1 MNLAW
6 RDIRHK
12 LGRFVLTCLG
22 LSLLLGVV
30 VTMAGIYRGL
40 TADALAL
47 PRSIQADLWV
57 IQADTNGPFAETSRF
72 PGNARELIARIDGII
87 AVGSLT
93 LQTVQ
98 IERNGRRLR
107 LQVVGFEP
115 GRPGGP
121 VTLVAGREITRSHYE
136 LIADRQTGLA
146 VGDRLGIGRDVYT
159 VVGLTQGSVT
169 FSGDSVVYMSLRD
182 AQDLQFDLTPPEVR
196 REVARGAQ
204 QTNTDIVNAVVA
216 RVSPNIPVEV
226 VAADVRRWKH
236 LSVLSEEEQEAIL
249 TTTVIERTQL
259 QIRLFMAILTI
270 VSAVVI
276 TLIIYMLTMEKL
288 REIATLKLIGAPDRT
303 IIGLIVQQAL
313 LMGVIGFV
321 AGAALVSA
329 AKDWF
334 PRRVVIEPTDL
345 GILFGVVVVV
355 CLLASALGVRVAVR
369 VDPSRALTG

>member
-6 RDIRHK
+6 RDIRYN
-12 LGRFVLTCLG
+12 LERFVLTCLG

-57 IQADTNGPFAETSRF
+57 VQADTNGPFAETSRI
-72 PGNARELIARIDGII
+72 PGDTREMITRIEGVV
-87 AVGSLT
+87 AAGSIT

-98 IERNGRRLR
+98 IEHNGRRLR

-121 VTLVAGREITRSHYE
+121 VKLVAGREITRSHYE

-146 VGDRLGIGRDVYT
+146 VGDRLEFGRDVYT

-169 FSGDSVVYMSLRD
+169 FSGDSVVYMTLRD
-182 AQDLQFDLTPPEVR
+182 AQYLQFDLTPAEAR
-196 REVARGAQ
+196 RETARGAQ
-204 QTNTDIVNAVVA
+204 RTNTDIVNAVVA
-216 RVSPNIPVEV
+216 RVSPNIPVEA

-236 LSVLSEEEQEAIL
+236 LSVLSEDEQEATL
-249 TTTVIERTQL
+249 TTTVIERTQR
-259 QIRLFMAILTI
+259 QIRLFMAVLTI
-270 VSAVVI
+270 VSAVII

-313 LMGVIGFV
+313 LMGVVGFV
-321 AGAALVSA
+321 AGTSLVAA

-334 PRRVVIEPTDL
+334 PRRVVLEVTDL
-345 GILFGVVVVV
+345 TVLFGLVVVV
-355 CLLASALGVRVAVR
+355 CLLASALGVRAALR
-369 VDPSRALTG
+369 VDPARALVG

>member
-30 VTMAGIYRGL
+30 VTMGGIYRGL

-57 IQADTNGPFAETSRF
+57 IQADTNGPFAETSRI
-72 PGNARELIARIDGII
+72 PGNAREMIARIDGII
-87 AVGSLT
+87 AAGSLT

-98 IERNGRRLR
+98 IERNGRPLR

-216 RVSPNIPVEV
+216 HVSPNIPVEA

-236 LSVLSEEEQEAIL
+236 LSVLSEDEQEAIL

-270 VSAVVI
+270 VSAVII